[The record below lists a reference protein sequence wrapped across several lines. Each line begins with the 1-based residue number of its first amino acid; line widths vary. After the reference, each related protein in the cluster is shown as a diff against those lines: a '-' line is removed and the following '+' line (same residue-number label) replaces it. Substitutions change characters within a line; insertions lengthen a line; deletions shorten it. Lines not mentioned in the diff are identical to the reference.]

1 MTDGLDLTSSRFTT
15 TTSTQQTTRET
26 TRRKSSFGN
35 TLSAQRRNYPTRFCL
50 SIELGKDATSV
61 ETDDEMNVILIL
73 INENDHASIR
83 MHGIVM

>member
-15 TTSTQQTTRET
+15 TTSTQQTTRE
-26 TRRKSSFGN
+26 KLLCK
-35 TLSAQRRNYPTRFCL
+35 TLCSANSPSTRFCL